1 MSENSAKVEANPKDT
16 KGNDFIPVGPTA
28 STTELTNETQNKLDT
43 TYSTGSQKHSIRR
56 SLSKRRK
63 NSTTSKKSDDILV
76 ASAVHNAGKLPVANK
91 QGTIG
96 SIPLEKVHPKEMKR
110 VPSRDPNL
118 KDTSISGP
126 GVLDRITPDEKVKI
140 TNSVTEDNSDTL
152 YPWRTIGEFHSSGK
166 GVPNT
171 VDSNEIK
178 AYMIETFYNDWYYN
192 MATVVG
198 TCFFAWLL
206 AYCGFSW
213 WSLFLVFLGTS
224 SVYNTEYRRFNRNVR
239 DDLKRVTV
247 EETLS
252 DKVETTLWLNSFLSK
267 FWVIY
272 MPVLSQQVKD
282 AVNPQLVD
290 AAPGY
295 GIDALSLDEFTLGSK
310 APAIRGIKTY
320 TKSGK
325 NIVEMDW
332 SFAFTPNDVSD
343 MTPIEAK
350 EKINPKIALGVS
362 IGKGVISKSMPI
374 LVENIN
380 CAGRMNIK
388 LEFGKIFPNIKIV
401 SVQFLEPPMIDFAL
415 KPIGGDTLGLDVMSF
430 LPGLKSFVKS
440 LIDSNVAPMLYAPN
454 HLDIDVEQIM
464 AAQANDA
471 IGVVAV
477 NVSSAADLK
486 SSDFITNTVDP
497 YVVLKTEKS
506 LPGQDTEVRTAVKS
520 DVKNPTWHET
530 KYILVNTLNQKLS
543 LTCFDFNDVR
553 KDTLIGS
560 VDIDLSELFQTPSI
574 ENKSSELLIGSKSR
588 GKLNYS
594 LNWYPVVHNE
604 KKENVN
610 NKTEDTEEGTPG
622 LSDSEDQES
631 SGIDSGIAKI
641 TLQKIT
647 DISSATSFTSNLSP
661 SAKLYIN
668 GNLVKS
674 FRTLKRINEP
684 SWNETF
690 EVLVG
695 SKTNSKMTLKVFDN
709 RGNNEVLL
717 CQYNSNVEDGLN
729 TLRSGSEFLRGNPF
743 GKIYIDAEWK
753 PVEISDMGIT
763 ENMASDPFG
772 CVRLR
777 FGKALVKDSLKGM
790 GDIDPYFKVTLN
802 RHPKYKSKHFS
813 DCSDPTFDDVVYI
826 PVFSSQQSLGISLH
840 DYQSVG
846 SDRFI
851 GQANFLLSDIIELD
865 EATNT
870 YVAKENISNKVVTI
884 TLQDKKRL
892 PTKTTMQV
900 EFTFIPTQSVYS
912 PSELEDVK
920 KLETD
925 LDERKAKFEAMQLQ
939 NKKEMDKNPDDWEVA
954 TITNPFED
962 DEKKINRKQQL
973 SFDELISTNSGILVL
988 QMVKGTL
995 SRPYTY
1001 LNIHVDDT
1009 IFPSYISPKFRG
1021 NRMSSDVGYVFVR
1034 DLKHSKLLFRVSK
1047 KQVAKDQDDVV
1058 SELYVDTMKVLKGGY
1073 DAPANISFSD
1083 SNFSIQTGFYPT
1095 IDLLPH
1101 TETIAD
1107 TGILNLNIISGS
1119 GLLSA
1124 DRNGK
1129 SDPFVEIYVNRQKVF
1144 KSKII
1149 KKTLDP
1155 VWNEK
1160 TSIRIPSLSRTELLF
1175 NVMDWD
1181 RAGDNDELGMTV
1193 LDTKSIK
1200 PRENYSWNCPLNT
1213 QGSIKLQGSFS
1224 PQYTKPTMDVIE
1236 KNISYTPLKAIGTV
1250 GGAGM
1255 NAATTVAGAAVG
1267 IAGVGAGGI
1276 KKGGSLLKSFGG
1288 ATIGGTKATTDRLT
1302 GNSSSKGRKSLEY
1315 DDTPNVGYA
1324 TVQSNTP
1331 STPSGAN
1338 NSTRSMKETPITTAS
1353 VSSINATPTAATAA
1367 RKSRASSFA
1376 RTLAPTGTYEGSVN
1390 IISAENVAKHVQ
1402 IKVSLTQG
1410 GRLKNLYKTRNQKVN
1425 EKGVAQFSESCK
1437 FKASPE
1443 ANIVLTA
1450 ISRHLL
1456 GKDKDAGVA
1465 QILLSDPK
1473 VQSGENLAVKVGTGQ
1488 VIVQINYGQSTTSS
1502 PPPLPEVPQEYA

>member
-1 MSENSAKVEANPKDT
+1 MSGNPVVEEEAQIKDMT
-16 KGNDFIPVGPTA
+16 NVVTPVA
-28 STTELTNETQNKLDT
+28 STTATEIIDNGKDKLEK

-56 SLSKRRK
+56 STSKRRK
-63 NSTTSKKSDDILV
+63 NGTGAKNADEILV
-76 ASAVHNAGKLPVANK
+76 ASSVHNANKLPVANS

-110 VPSRDPNL
+110 VPSRNPNL
-118 KDTSISGP
+118 RDTSISGP
-126 GVLDRITPDEKVKI
+126 GLLDTISVEEKKAMTHSVL
-140 TNSVTEDNSDTL
+140 EDNAETL
-152 YPWRTIGEFHSSGK
+152 YPWRIIGEFHSSGK

-178 AYMIETFYNDWYYN
+178 AYMIESFYNDWYYN
-192 MATVVG
+192 MATVIG

-213 WSLFLVFLGTS
+213 WSLGLVFLGTS

-252 DKVETTLWLNSFLSK
+252 DKTETTLWLNSFLSK

-282 AVNPQLVD
+282 IVNPQLVD

-295 GIDALSLDEFTLGSK
+295 GIDAISLDEFTLGSK

-454 HLDIDVEQIM
+454 HLDINVEEIM

-477 NVSSAADLK
+477 NISSATDLK

-497 YVVLKTEKS
+497 YVVLKTEKT
-506 LPGQDTEVRTAVKS
+506 LPGEETEIRTAIKS

-530 KYILVNTLNQKLS
+530 KYILVNSLNQKLS

-560 VDIDLSELFQTPSI
+560 VDIDLNELFQTPSI
-574 ENKSSELLIGSKSR
+574 EDKTSELLIGSKSR
-588 GKLNYS
+588 GMLNYS
-594 LNWYPVVHNE
+594 ISWYPVIKSE
-604 KKENVN
+604 KK
-610 NKTEDTEEGTPG
+610 TEKQEVDEETVG
-622 LSDSEDQES
+622 LSDAEDQDNDA
-631 SGIDSGIAKI
+631 IDSGIAKI

-668 GNLVKS
+668 DKLVKS

-690 EVLVG
+690 EVLIG
-695 SKTNSKMTLKVFDN
+695 SKTNSTMTLKVFDN
-709 RGNNEVLL
+709 RGSNEVLL
-717 CQYNSNVEDGLN
+717 CQYSSNIEDGLN
-729 TLRSGSEFLRGNPF
+729 TLKSSDDFLTASPF

-753 PVEISDMGIT
+753 PVEISDMVVSKS
-763 ENMASDPFG
+763 M
-772 CVRLR
+772 
-777 FGKALVKDSLKGM
+777 VKDPIGCMRLNVGQALIKGSLKGM
-790 GDIDPYFKVTLN
+790 GDIDPYFVVTLN
-802 RHPKYKSKHFS
+802 RHPKFKSKHFS
-813 DCSDPTFDDVVYI
+813 DCMDPKFNQLVYVPI
-826 PVFSSQQSLGISLH
+826 ASSQQSLSISLY

-851 GQANFLLSDIIELD
+851 GEVNFATSDIIELD
-865 EATNT
+865 KSTNT
-870 YVAKENISNKVVTI
+870 YTTKQNMNGKMIVANLNDKNKGRTPN
-884 TLQDKKRL
+884 T
-892 PTKTTMQV
+892 V
-900 EFTFIPTQSVYS
+900 ELEFSFVPTQSVYS
-912 PSELEDVK
+912 PTELEDVE
-920 KLETD
+920 KLEAD
-925 LDERKAKFEAMQLQ
+925 LKERRDKFEDTQVH
-939 NKKEMDKNPDDWEVA
+939 NKAEMDKNPDEWEVA
-954 TITNPFED
+954 TIANPFED
-962 DEKKINRKQQL
+962 DEKKINRKQKL
-973 SFDELISTNSGILVL
+973 SFDELISMNSGILVV
-988 QMVKGTL
+988 QIVKGAL
-995 SRPYTY
+995 SRPSSY
-1001 LNIHVDDT
+1001 LNIHVDDV
-1009 IFPSYISPKFRG
+1009 IYPSFISTKFRG
-1021 NRMSSDVGYVFVR
+1021 NRMASDVGYIFVR
-1034 DLKHSKLLFRVSK
+1034 DLKYSKLLFRVSK
-1047 KQVAKDQDDVV
+1047 KQVAKDQDDVI
-1058 SELYVDTMKVLKGGY
+1058 SETYMDTMKVLKSGY
-1073 DAPANISFSD
+1073 NEPTKISFNGST
-1083 SNFSIQTGFYPT
+1083 FSIQCAFYPT
-1095 IDLLPH
+1095 VNALPIS
-1101 TETIAD
+1101 ETIAD
-1107 TGILNLNIISGS
+1107 TGLLNLNIVSGT

-1129 SDPFVEIYVNRQKVF
+1129 SDPFVTIYVNRQKVF
-1144 KSKII
+1144 KSKTI

-1160 TSIRIPSLSRTELLF
+1160 TSVRIQSLSRDELLF
-1175 NVMDWD
+1175 NVLDWD
-1181 RAGDNDELGMTV
+1181 RTGDNDDLGVTI
-1193 LDTKSIK
+1193 LDMKSIK
-1200 PRENYSWNCPLNT
+1200 PNQNYSWDCPLNT
-1213 QGSIKLQGSFS
+1213 QGSIKLQGTFT

-1236 KNISYTPLKAIGTV
+1236 KNLSSVPFKAIGTV

-1255 NAATTVAGAAVG
+1255 NAASTMAGAAVG

-1288 ATIGGTKATTDRLT
+1288 ATIGGTKATSDRLT
-1302 GNSSSKGRKSLEY
+1302 GSSSKARTSLEY
-1315 DDTPNVGYA
+1315 DDTPNVGY
-1324 TVQSNTP
+1324 TTIQSNTP
-1331 STPSGAN
+1331 STPSGLDTA
-1338 NSTRSMKETPITTAS
+1338 TRSIKETPTTSTSAIS
-1353 VSSINATPTAATAA
+1353 NGGTPTAATAV

-1376 RTLAPTGTYEGSVN
+1376 RTLAPSGTYEGTIN
-1390 IISAENVAKHVQ
+1390 IISAENIAKHVQ
-1402 IKVSLTQG
+1402 IKISLTQS
-1410 GRLKNLYKTRNQKVN
+1410 GRMKSLYKTRNQKVN
-1425 EKGVAQFSESCK
+1425 EKGLAQFGESCK

-1465 QILLSDPK
+1465 QVLLSDPK
-1473 VQSGENLAVKVGTGQ
+1473 VQAGENLAVKIGSGQ
-1488 VIVQINYGQSTTSS
+1488 LVIQINYGQTATNT
-1502 PPPLPEVPQEYA
+1502 PPPVPEVPQEYA

>member
-1 MSENSAKVEANPKDT
+1 MSEKATSGVEPQDKVETNVVT
-16 KGNDFIPVGPTA
+16 PVA
-28 STTELTNETQNKLDT
+28 SAVATETINNGKNKLDK

-56 SLSKRRK
+56 SISKRRK
-63 NSTTSKKSDDILV
+63 NGDNTTTTTSDGDEILV
-76 ASAVHNAGKLPVANK
+76 ASAVHNTGKLPVPNP

-96 SIPLEKVHPKEMKR
+96 SVPLEKLHPKEMKH

-118 KDTSISGP
+118 TDTSITGP
-126 GVLDRITPDEKVKI
+126 GVLDTISSNEKEAMKSSI
-140 TNSVTEDNSDTL
+140 LEENAETL

-178 AYMIETFYNDWYYN
+178 AYMIESFYNDWYYN
-192 MATVVG
+192 MATVIG

-213 WSLFLVFLGTS
+213 WSLGLVFLGTS

-252 DKVETTLWLNSFLSK
+252 DKIETTLWLNSFLSK

-282 AVNPQLVD
+282 IVNPQLVD

-295 GIDALSLDEFTLGSK
+295 GIDAISLDEFTLGSK

-430 LPGLKSFVKS
+430 LPGLKTFVKS

-454 HLDIDVEQIM
+454 HLDINVEEIM

-477 NVSSAADLK
+477 NIASASELK

-497 YVVLKTEKS
+497 YIVLKTEKT
-506 LPGQDTEVRTAVKS
+506 LPGEEAEIRTAIKS
-520 DVKNPTWHET
+520 DIRNPTWHET

-543 LTCFDFNDVR
+543 LTCVDFNDVR
-553 KDTLIGS
+553 KDSLIGS
-560 VDIDLSELFQTPSI
+560 VDIDLNELFQTPSI
-574 ENKSSELLIGSKSR
+574 ENQSSELLIGSKSR
-588 GKLNYS
+588 GILNYS
-594 LNWYPVVHNE
+594 LNWYPVIKGQKKAE
-604 KKENVN
+604 KQEA
-610 NKTEDTEEGTPG
+610 DEETLGF
-622 LSDSEDQES
+622 SDVEDQES
-631 SGIDSGIAKI
+631 NAIDSGIAKI

-647 DISSATSFTSNLSP
+647 EISSTTGFTSNLSP

-668 GNLVKS
+668 DKLVKS

-695 SKTNSKMTLKVFDN
+695 SKMNSTMTLKVFDN
-709 RGNNEVLL
+709 RGKNEVLL
-717 CQYNSNVEDGLN
+717 CQYSSNIEDGLN
-729 TLRSGSEFLRGNPF
+729 TLKGGSDFLRGNPF

-753 PVEISDMGIT
+753 PVEISDMVVSKS
-763 ENMASDPFG
+763 MVKDPIG
-772 CVRLR
+772 CIRLNV
-777 FGKALVKDSLKGM
+777 GQALVKGSLKGM
-790 GDIDPYFKVTLN
+790 GDIDPYFMVTLN
-802 RHPKYKSKHFS
+802 RHPKFKSKHFS
-813 DCSDPTFDDVVYI
+813 DCMDPKFDQLVYI
-826 PVFSSQQSLGISLH
+826 PVSSSQQSLGISLF

-851 GQANFLLSDIIELD
+851 GQVNFAVSDIVELD
-865 EATNT
+865 
-870 YVAKENISNKVVTI
+870 KS
-884 TLQDKKRL
+884 
-892 PTKTTMQV
+892 TKTYITKKNLAGKMMV
-900 EFTFIPTQSVYS
+900 TNLNDKNKNATPNTLELEFSFVPTQSVYS
-912 PSELEDVK
+912 PTELEDVK
-920 KLETD
+920 KLEAD
-925 LDERKAKFEAMQLQ
+925 LKERKAKFETTQVN
-939 NKKEMDKNPDDWEVA
+939 NKVEMDKNPDDWEVA
-954 TITNPFED
+954 TIANPFED
-962 DEKKINRKQQL
+962 DEKKINRKQKL
-973 SFDELISTNSGILVL
+973 SFEELVSMNSGILVL
-988 QMVKGTL
+988 QVVKGSL
-995 SRPYTY
+995 SRPSSY
-1001 LNIHVDDT
+1001 LNIHIDDVT
-1009 IFPSYISPKFRG
+1009 FPSFISAKFRG
-1021 NRMSSDVGYVFVR
+1021 SRMASDVGYIFVR
-1034 DLKHSKLLFRVSK
+1034 DLKYSKLLFRVSK
-1047 KQVAKDQDDVV
+1047 KQVAKDQDDVI

-1073 DAPANISFSD
+1073 NEPTKINFNGSVFSV
-1083 SNFSIQTGFYPT
+1083 QCAFYPT
-1095 IDLLPH
+1095 VDVLPIS
-1101 TETIAD
+1101 ETIAD
-1107 TGILNLNIISGS
+1107 TGLLNLNIISGT

-1129 SDPFVEIYVNRQKVF
+1129 SDPFVTIFVNRQKVY

-1149 KKTLDP
+1149 KKSLDP
-1155 VWNEK
+1155 VWNER
-1160 TSIRIPSLSRTELLF
+1160 TSIRIPSLSRDELLF

-1181 RAGDNDELGMTV
+1181 RTGDNDELGMAV
-1193 LDTKSIK
+1193 FDLKSIK
-1200 PRENYSWNCPLNT
+1200 PNQNYSWNCPLNT
-1213 QGSIKLQGSFS
+1213 QGSIKLEGTFT
-1224 PQYTKPTMDVIE
+1224 PQYTKPTMDIIE
-1236 KNISYTPLKAIGTV
+1236 KNLTSTPFKAIGTV

-1255 NAATTVAGAAVG
+1255 NAASTMAGAAVG

-1288 ATIGGTKATTDRLT
+1288 ATIGGTKATSERFT
-1302 GNSSSKGRKSLEY
+1302 GSSSKARTSLEY

-1331 STPSGAN
+1331 STPSGPETGN
-1338 NSTRSMKETPITTAS
+1338 RSIKETPITS
-1353 VSSINATPTAATAA
+1353 VSATSNGGTPTAISAM

-1376 RTLAPTGTYEGSVN
+1376 RTLAPNGTYEGTIK

-1402 IKVSLTQG
+1402 IKVSLTQS
-1410 GRLKNLYKTRNQKVN
+1410 GRMKSLYKTRNQKVN
-1425 EKGVAQFSESCK
+1425 ENGLAQFGESCK

-1465 QILLSDPK
+1465 QVLLSDPK
-1473 VQSGENLAVKVGTGQ
+1473 VQAGENLAVKIGSGQ
-1488 VIVQINYGQSTTSS
+1488 IVVQINYGQTATNTT
-1502 PPPLPEVPQEYA
+1502 PPLPEVPQEYA